1 MAMNRLAKIE
11 NNYEVYNLGTGCGYS
26 VLEVVRGF
34 EKAMGRPLNYSI
46 GEPRHG
52 DVAKLV
58 ANIKKGTEELGW
70 KVTKSLDDMC
80 RDSFIF
86 IDRRDKH
93 NKQKAKDE
101 LQ

>member
-1 MAMNRLAKIE
+1 MAMNRLPAIE
-11 NNYEVYNLGTGCGYS
+11 KNYEVYNLGTGCGYS
-26 VLEVVRGF
+26 VLEVVQGF

-80 RDSFIF
+80 KDSVTFIE
-86 IDRRDKH
+86 RRDQF
-93 NKQKAKDE
+93 NKEKAK
-101 LQ
+101 